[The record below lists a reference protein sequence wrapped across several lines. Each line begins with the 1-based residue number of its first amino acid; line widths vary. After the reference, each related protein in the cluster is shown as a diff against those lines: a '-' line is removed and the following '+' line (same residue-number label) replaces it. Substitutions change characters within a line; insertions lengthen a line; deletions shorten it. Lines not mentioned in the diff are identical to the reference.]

1 MTDGALPPRPDNF
14 GVNKREK
21 QRMAVIGASPVS
33 FISEDLA
40 SNHGKQ
46 YQIPLALLTI
56 GNTGT
61 IDASKWPGYAS
72 LATSDKTLVTK
83 LLGNLVRQGLLTA
96 PPA

>member
-1 MTDGALPPRPDNF
+1 
-14 GVNKREK
+14 
-21 QRMAVIGASPVS
+21 MAVIGASPVS
-33 FISEDLA
+33 FISEDP
-40 SNHGKQ
+40 STNHGKQ

-61 IDASKWPGYAS
+61 IDPSTWPEYAG
-72 LATSDKTLVTK
+72 LATADQTLVTK